1 MAETANGLSFAGRYG
16 PWAVIAGGSEGVG
29 TSFARKFAAEGIN
42 LLLVARK
49 PEPLEAAKVVL
60 QRDHDVEVRTLSL
73 DLTALDSYERIRAV
87 ADDLEIGMLVYNAG
101 TDNKS
106 KDFLDRSI
114 EAAERTIALN
124 VLGQTR
130 LSHHFGQKM
139 RERRRGGIILV
150 GSLLGYVGGGKMS
163 IYAASKAYS
172 HTLAKGLWL
181 ELKPYGVDVLGL
193 VLSATRT
200 PAFERYNLKTDHP
213 EFPPT
218 EPDVVVEEGLAHL
231 GREPL
236 WVVSDAHGFA
246 DHLRTISDAEAVQL
260 VAQTSAD
267 MLS

>member
-1 MAETANGLSFAGRYG
+1 MTEESDERSFAKHYG
-16 PWAVIAGGSEGVG
+16 PWALIAGGSEGVG
-29 TSFARKFAAEGIN
+29 ASFARKFADEGIN
-42 LLLVARK
+42 VVLVARK
-49 PEPLEAAKVVL
+49 PEPLEAAKRAL
-60 QRDHDVEVRTLSL
+60 QADYKIEVRTLSL
-73 DLTALDSYERIRAV
+73 DLTALDAYDRIRAV
-87 ADDLEIGMLVYNAG
+87 TDDLAIGMLVYNAG

-130 LSHHFGQKM
+130 LAHHFGQKM
-139 RERRRGGIILV
+139 RARGHGGIILV

-213 EFPPT
+213 DFPPT

-236 WVVSDAHGFA
+236 WVVSDARDFA
-246 DHLRTISDAEAVQL
+246 AHLRTISDAEAVQL
-260 VAQTSAD
+260 VARSAAD